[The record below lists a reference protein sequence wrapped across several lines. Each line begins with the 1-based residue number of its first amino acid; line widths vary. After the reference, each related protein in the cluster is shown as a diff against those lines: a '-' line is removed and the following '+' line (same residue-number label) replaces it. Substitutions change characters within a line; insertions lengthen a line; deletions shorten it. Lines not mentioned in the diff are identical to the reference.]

1 MNSDYGGPGHHFYH
15 HHLSFPWL
23 PEVFPWLPSLAG
35 LLVTVAVVWLLVILL
50 VDVLSAQSQRALQPA
65 TTRATMRHRW
75 YGAVRAHAATAQ
87 QFAAYECTPTAVAE
101 HPDLADVTRPA
112 TALFI
117 NAFTEANE
125 LAIEHYP
132 GAQHAERFIRAAQCA
147 QRAWHVAVNTARH
160 SGISRSTPHQRV
172 LPHPQWHT
180 DWTSTRPSR
189 HRAPAR
195 GPRDSLDRP
204 AQMRSHPQQ

>member
-125 LAIEHYP
+125 LATEHYP
-132 GAQHAERFIRAAQCA
+132 GAQHAVETYRFRRHCNYPASGNSLSNSWYQLCSAS
-147 QRAWHVAVNTARH
+147 HGAR
-160 SGISRSTPHQRV
+160 
-172 LPHPQWHT
+172 LPIPLCGLL
-180 DWTSTRPSR
+180 R
-189 HRAPAR
+189 
-195 GPRDSLDRP
+195 L
-204 AQMRSHPQQ
+204 